1 MTVSISSDVMIDN
14 FSDTVGLDR
23 AEEVLEK
30 AARRSGIGLKN
41 EYSRDEAIKITK
53 VISDKFDPD
62 QDDIGSFVQTS
73 ATTLRM
79 QIRSGNLNA

>member
-1 MTVSISSDVMIDN
+1 MTVSISSDVMVDN
-14 FSDTVGLDR
+14 FSDTVGVDR

-30 AARRSGIGLKN
+30 AARRSGIGVKN

-62 QDDIGSFVQTS
+62 QDNIDSFVQTS

>member
-30 AARRSGIGLKN
+30 AARLKN